1 MKKFVKCKH
10 CGNCEFIDIDISIT
24 KFNDIDENEYLQKEC
39 FKLQK
44 RIDKLQYK
52 HDFETMPNW
61 KFENMNVQISALT
74 KIKDILEQYI

>member
-10 CGNCEFIDIDISIT
+10 CGNCEFIDIDTSIA
-24 KFNDIDENEYLQKEC
+24 KFDDGDENEYLQKEC

-52 HDFETMPNW
+52 HDFEICLIGNLRM
-61 KFENMNVQISALT
+61 
-74 KIKDILEQYI
+74 